1 MNCRNVTSSADLAY
15 LCTEADNESFPA
27 GFEHI
32 DLAEKGLETVPVKLH
47 QHASSIVTLNL
58 SKNPLIDIPL
68 DFAQV
73 CSSLRELR
81 LSHVAMKKVARAIRH
96 IKSLE
101 WLDISCNR
109 ILELEQAGLEDIPG
123 LRQIHVQNNRLAS
136 LPSTFALMRSL
147 KFLNISNNKFEQIP
161 PVVCDIATLVDLD
174 VSFNSIAILPP
185 EIGNLAQLERL
196 IIVGNRLT
204 SFPPEC
210 RHLSNLRELDCRR
223 NLITDLAILSHL
235 PLLES
240 LLAEHNT
247 VHVFDFTIG
256 PRMRTLVA
264 SHNPAT
270 KFTLCAPL
278 PDPDVHYGLTL
289 LDLSYMKL
297 STWDDDGTVLASFG
311 SLVSLSLNY
320 NKFHTI
326 PDAVCSL
333 SRLEHLS
340 CTNNDLHTLPHDIG
354 KLSRLRVLT
363 VHNNSIK
370 VLPESIW
377 ECGQLKDLNASSN
390 LLDMWEDPAVLMC
403 SPVVSSLPSEGIPLD
418 VSERK
423 GSAAGLS
430 ATSRTI
436 PPLANS
442 LERLLLADNHLGT
455 GANGFDIFRVL
466 ALMRE
471 LRILNLSFNQIAEL
485 PSLPP
490 HIFAHMQ
497 ELYLSGNNLT
507 SLPGEEMVKLSK
519 LKVLH
524 LNGNKLHTLPAELRR
539 ISGLE
544 TLDVGNN
551 LLKYNIANWQYDW
564 NW

>member
-1 MNCRNVTSSADLAY
+1 
-15 LCTEADNESFPA
+15 
-27 GFEHI
+27 
-32 DLAEKGLETVPVKLH
+32 
-47 QHASSIVTLNL
+47 
-58 SKNPLIDIPL
+58 
-68 DFAQV
+68 
-73 CSSLRELR
+73 
-81 LSHVAMKKVARAIRH
+81 MKKTPRAIRH

-136 LPSTFALMRSL
+136 LPLTFALMRSL

-161 PVVCDIATLVDLD
+161 PVVCGISTLVDLD
-174 VSFNSIAILPP
+174 VSFNSITILPP

-210 RHLSNLRELDCRR
+210 RNLSNLRELDCRR

-235 PLLES
+235 PLLGS

-247 VHVFDFTIG
+247 VLVLDFTVG
-256 PRMRTLVA
+256 PMMQNLVA

-270 KFTLCAPL
+270 KFTLRAPL
-278 PDPDVHYGLTL
+278 PGVHYKLTS
-289 LDLSYMKL
+289 LDLSYLKL
-297 STWDDDGTVLASFG
+297 STWDDDGAILASFG

-320 NKFHTI
+320 NKFHII
-326 PDAVCSL
+326 PDSVCSL
-333 SRLEHLS
+333 SNLECLS
-340 CTNNDLHTLPHDIG
+340 CTNNDLHTLPRDIG

-370 VLPESIW
+370 ILPESIW
-377 ECGQLKDLNASSN
+377 ECSQLTDLNASSN
-390 LLDMWEDPAVLMC
+390 MLDMWEDPAVLMS
-403 SPVVSSLPSEGIPLD
+403 SPDVVSSLPSDGIPLD
-418 VSERK
+418 VLERK
-423 GSAAGLS
+423 SSAAGLS

-455 GANGFDIFRVL
+455 GAHGFDIFHVL

-507 SLPGEEMVKLSK
+507 ALPGEEMVKLSK

-524 LNGNKLHTLPAELRR
+524 INGNKLQTLPAELRR
-539 ISGLE
+539 VSGLE